1 MFTNKEKS
9 PETDIFTGESTDILR
24 SNQSFQTT
32 FQEYMTQKTTDKYS
46 DEYICN
52 NLQQIIGK

>member
-1 MFTNKEKS
+1 MSTNKEKI
-9 PETDIFTGESTDILR
+9 PGADIFTAESTDILR
-24 SNQSFQTT
+24 INQSFQTT
-32 FQEYMTQKTTDKYS
+32 FQQYMTQKTTDKYS

>member
-9 PETDIFTGESTDILR
+9 PGTGIFTGESTDILR
-24 SNQSFQTT
+24 SNQSFQTP
-32 FQEYMTQKTTDKYS
+32 FQEYMTHKTTDKYS